1 MPWNIYWYYDPR
13 YNLRWGHN
21 INGHLLIL
29 WKQGY
34 SIMKAWTIWLPFTIS
49 MLILWKHDQ
58 SIMKAWTIWLP
69 FAISMLILWKVDNLA
84 SFHNINVD
92 IVTPGKIYAGVTIS
106 MVIVSRLL
114 IIRKHHPRYCNSSKL
129 SLTRLKTFSP
139 TSRCQTIDYV
149 KPVVPLLWKE
159 ICIDWNI

>member
-1 MPWNIYWYYDPR
+1 MTIIYE
-13 YNLRWGHN
+13 
-21 INGHLLIL
+21 
-29 WKQGY
+29 
-34 SIMKAWTIWLPFTIS
+34 S
-49 MLILWKHDQ
+49 ME
-58 SIMKAWTIWLP
+58 
-69 FAISMLILWKVDNLA
+69 NLA

-129 SLTRLKTFSP
+129 SLTRLKTFS
-139 TSRCQTIDYV
+139 QTIDYV

-159 ICIDWNI
+159 ICID

>member
-29 WKQGY
+29 WKHGY
-34 SIMKAWTIWLPFTIS
+34 
-49 MLILWKHDQ
+49 

-149 KPVVPLLWKE
+149 KPD
-159 ICIDWNI
+159 IDEQSCQNNC